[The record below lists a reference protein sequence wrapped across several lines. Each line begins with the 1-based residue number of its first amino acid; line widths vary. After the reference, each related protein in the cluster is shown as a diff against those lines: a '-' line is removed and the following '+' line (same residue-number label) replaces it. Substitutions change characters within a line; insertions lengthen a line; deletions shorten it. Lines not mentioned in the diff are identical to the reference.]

1 MTFHLSNHAKE
12 QMLLRGIAEFQV
24 EEVLENPDSVIER
37 AADQLVFQ
45 KIRTFENGAN
55 FLLRVFVNPLK
66 DPALIIT
73 VYKTSKLDKYHA
85 N

>member
-1 MTFHLSNHAKE
+1 
-12 QMLLRGIAEFQV
+12 MLLRGIAEFQV

-45 KIRTFENGAN
+45 KILAFENGEN
-55 FLLRVFVNPLK
+55 FLLRVFANPLK
-66 DPALIIT
+66 NPVLIIT